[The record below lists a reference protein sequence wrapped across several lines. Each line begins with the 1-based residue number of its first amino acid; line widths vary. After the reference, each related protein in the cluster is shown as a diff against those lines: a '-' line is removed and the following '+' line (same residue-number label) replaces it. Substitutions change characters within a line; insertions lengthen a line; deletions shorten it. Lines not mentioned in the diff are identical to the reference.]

1 MTAARP
7 RLCGPGRPSGRA
19 RRGQAYAVRAVRL
32 AAPAAA
38 RHAAGVAAA
47 MVDFS
52 AAPADGSLDVT
63 WIHGA
68 PVAARCADPPIQVHR
83 YDPHT
88 VIMRQSKAVHYEAP
102 FVFLL
107 FGNDRALL
115 LDTGAT
121 ADPAGFPLRCTVD
134 SLVSEWLAEHPRES
148 YELVVAHTHGHGD
161 HKAGDPQFADRPYTT
176 VVPPDLDA
184 VRTFFGFSAWPGPN
198 VTFDLGGRVLEILS
212 IPGHH
217 EASIA
222 TYDPWTGWLLTG
234 DTVLPGRLL
243 VQDYPAFQASLDRLV
258 AFTKQRRVSHVL
270 GCHVE
275 MTGRPGR
282 DFPFGATYQPGEV
295 PPQLTVSDLVA
306 ARDAAAEVAARRG
319 VHRYDRFVVFYR
331 PRRAAIAGYA
341 ARAL

>member
-1 MTAARP
+1 VRP
-7 RLCGPGRPSGRA
+7 A
-19 RRGQAYAVRAVRL
+19 RL
-32 AAPAAA
+32 AARAAA
-38 RHAAGVAAA
+38 RHAAVVT
-47 MVDFS
+47 VDFS
-52 AAPADGSLDVT
+52 AAPVDGSLDVA
-63 WIHGA
+63 WIHGG
-68 PVAARCADPPIQVHR
+68 PVAKRCADPPIQVHR

-102 FVFLL
+102 FMFLL

-121 ADPAGFPLRCTVD
+121 ADPALFPLRSTVD
-134 SLVSEWLAEHPRES
+134 GLVSGWLAEHPRES

-161 HKAGDPQFADRPYTT
+161 HRAGDPQFADRPHTT
-176 VVPPDLDA
+176 VVAPDLDA
-184 VRTFFGFSAWPGPN
+184 VRAYFGFTGWPGPD
-198 VTFDLGGRVLEILS
+198 VTFDLGGRVLEIAS

-243 VQDYPAFQASLDRLV
+243 VQDYPTYQASLDRLV
-258 AFTKQRRVSHVL
+258 AFAQARPVSHVL

-275 MTGRPGR
+275 MTGRPGH

-295 PPQLTVSDLVA
+295 PLQLTVADLVA
-306 ARDAAAEVAARRG
+306 ARDATAEVAGKRG
-319 VHRYDRFVVFYR
+319 VHRYDRFVVFYK
-331 PRRAAIAGYA
+331 PRRVAAAGYVV
-341 ARAL
+341 RALWARLTNRLRTVR